1 MKKLLAILL
10 VVIVA
15 TLAFC
20 VPALASL
27 RHVPHEDPA
36 DAESSIGV
44 RSLLWYYGDAL
55 TMVAARE
62 YIRADSLI
70 QTLDYANILEE
81 YRDIVDRYNHLSSDL
96 LWNLNDLDMSLS
108 EVSSLLDQ
116 YLLDEA
122 AVKLDEARVL
132 LDQAKIIL
140 TDIEDNATE
149 DVGRLLGVFDTPAD
163 SLERQSYAQLH
174 AAIDIVWELIAE
186 YDMVLE
192 EQGDEASTIKEKEL
206 KPTWVTLEVSP
217 RAAFVGDLVTL
228 HGLLASYNGPL
239 KYRKISLLLDGEPV
253 DTTTT
258 GSDGSFRTTQL
269 IPFKYVPTMTLQVQY
284 TPYEDDR
291 DKYLPSISPSR
302 EIDVMFYRTE
312 LDIEAPEEA
321 YPGLPTVIRGKLA
334 WEGDEVP
341 GGRSVK
347 VRLDGGLWATTTVQE
362 QRLEVEGIPEPGI
375 SVGNHTLT
383 VTVEPQA
390 RYAGISKET
399 TLHIVKISPE
409 VHIDAPSL
417 TVIPSTVHVSGT
429 VSSPFPLQQ
438 ARVIVEMGGDW
449 TEVETSDGGEFSASV
464 SIGLDLVFVGPEDL
478 VVKVEPVEPWH
489 RPVEVE
495 VRVFVVNLTNVG
507 ITLVVAVGLGVLLVT
522 KRRGRA
528 ERGEAPSL
536 EAPVVVERPAEAVPG
551 LEPAVRFE
559 GFKGRLLEAYL
570 RAAVTVQKA
579 TGVPTQPHMTLRE
592 FLREATP
599 GMQSVVEPF
608 ARLTRL
614 AERALYSP
622 HVPGTDDA
630 DEAERLALEVKEVLK
645 GGVA

>member
-1 MKKLLAILL
+1 M
-10 VVIVA
+10 
-15 TLAFC
+15 
-20 VPALASL
+20 
-27 RHVPHEDPA
+27 
-36 DAESSIGV
+36 
-44 RSLLWYYGDAL
+44 
-55 TMVAARE
+55 
-62 YIRADSLI
+62 
-70 QTLDYANILEE
+70 
-81 YRDIVDRYNHLSSDL
+81 
-96 LWNLNDLDMSLS
+96 
-108 EVSSLLDQ
+108 
-116 YLLDEA
+116 
-122 AVKLDEARVL
+122 
-132 LDQAKIIL
+132 
-140 TDIEDNATE
+140 
-149 DVGRLLGVFDTPAD
+149 
-163 SLERQSYAQLH
+163 
-174 AAIDIVWELIAE
+174 VWELIAE

-192 EQGDEASTIKEKEL
+192 EQGDETSAIKEKEL

-239 KYRKISLLLDGEPV
+239 EYRKISLLLDGEPV

-258 GSDGSFRTTQL
+258 GSDGSFRTRQP

-284 TPYEDDR
+284 MPYEDDR
-291 DKYLPSISPSR
+291 DKYLSSISPSR

-312 LDIEAPEEA
+312 LEIEAPEEA
-321 YPGLPTVIRGKLA
+321 YPGLPVVIRGRVT

-347 VRLDGGLWATTTVQE
+347 VSLDGSLWATTTVQE
-362 QRLEVEGIPEPGI
+362 QRLAVELTPEPGI

-399 TLHIVKISPE
+399 ILHISKISPE
-409 VHIDAPSL
+409 VDIDAPSL

-438 ARVIVEMGGDW
+438 ARVIVEMGGNS
-449 TEVETSDGGEFSASV
+449 TEGETSDQGEFSASV

-478 VVKVEPVEPWH
+478 VVKVEPIEPWH

-522 KRRGRA
+522 KRRGRV

-536 EAPVVVERPAEAVPG
+536 EAPAAVERPDEAAPG
-551 LEPAVRFE
+551 LEPVVRFE

-579 TGVPTQPHMTLRE
+579 TGVSAQANMTLRE

-599 GMQSVVEPF
+599 GMQSAVKPF

-622 HVPGTDDA
+622 HVPESDDA
-630 DEAERLALEVKEVLK
+630 AEAEGLALEVEEVLK
-645 GGVA
+645 SGVA